1 MGGGVGGM
9 AKDAKRFK
17 KYILEIKIDTVD
29 GQQLKQPDSK

>member
-9 AKDAKRFK
+9 AKDARFK